1 MQKTFIFK
9 TIIIFILLITKAT
22 CGFTQISYE
31 SQFLKHFYSQSFA
44 GKVNA
49 FDTLKSE
56 YKLRCFPL
64 VKEEIQLIK
73 EKALADNKTE
83 ILDRLTFID
92 GEMYFLN
99 RNYYKSTPIFID
111 LLTKHKIKSFKDS
124 CRVFVILKNAY
135 IYTRALNKAIEAH
148 KTLVELNKR
157 NAKSD
162 PSILDPALST
172 IYYEMKLYKESLQ
185 QQLLEYADIKK
196 DSSKLIGFY
205 NNRGLF
211 WSKDNNQDSALAC
224 YNLAKKIFLNTTAH
238 KQLTV
243 DDKFVLG
250 LIEGNIGQTLMTLND
265 YKGAIPLLKQDVVSS
280 VNSKNYHNA
289 AISQLELS
297 RCYLQLN
304 QLDLSKKYIDSAN
317 VKMASIDD
325 YKSKLNI
332 IKQYAVYYKKA
343 GNLNESINY
352 YSKYI
357 KTKDS
362 LDSQENMKELIST
375 QVAYQMDQKEGL
387 IIANQTKINQNNLE
401 IVKQHSIKNVLITCG
416 TILVV
421 VIILVLFQLSKANNR
436 KHLLEIRNKQ
446 IGTRNQIINKA
457 LVEKDLLIKEVHH
470 RVKNNLQIISS
481 LLKLQSGKSNNEEV
495 KSSLFEAQERINSM
509 ALLHQ
514 LLYRNNEVTN
524 LSFNNYLSNLIIQI
538 SNSFSILDKN
548 IKIESHIIELELN
561 LDTAIPLGLITNEII
576 SNAYKHAFSAKE
588 GGIISVSLTKIVKNT
603 YQLKISDNGNGLPP
617 NFDLSAI
624 DSLGLDIVF
633 ILSEQINAELKIYNN
648 NGANFEI
655 LFSV

>member
-1 MQKTFIFK
+1 MKKTFIYK
-9 TIIIFILLITKAT
+9 TVIIFILLVTKAK
-22 CGFTQISYE
+22 CGFTQISFE
-31 SQFLKHFYSQSFA
+31 SQFLKYFYNQSFA

-49 FDTLKSE
+49 FDTLKAE

-64 VKEEIQLIK
+64 VKEEIQIIK

-83 ILDRLTFID
+83 IIDRLTFID
-92 GEMYFLN
+92 GEMYYLN

-111 LLTKHKIKSFKDS
+111 LLAKHKIKSFKDS

-135 IYTRALNKAIEAH
+135 IYTRSLNKAIEAH
-148 KTLVELNKR
+148 KILVELNKR
-157 NAKSD
+157 NLKSD
-162 PSILDPALST
+162 LSLLEPALSK
-172 IYYEMKLYKESLQ
+172 IYYEMKLYKESLKQ
-185 QQLLEYADIKK
+185 QFLEYGDIKEN
-196 DSSKLIGFY
+196 SSKIVGFY
-205 NNRGLF
+205 NNRGFF

-224 YNLAKKIFLNTTAH
+224 YNLAKTIFLKMNTH

-243 DDKFVLG
+243 DDEFVLG
-250 LIEGNIGQTLMTLND
+250 LIEGNIGQALMALND
-265 YKGAIPLLKQDVVSS
+265 YKGAIPLLKKDVRSS
-280 VNSKNYHNA
+280 VNVNNYHNA

-304 QLDLSKKYIDSAN
+304 QLDLSKKYLDSSR
-317 VKMASIDD
+317 VKMLDIDD
-325 YKSKLNI
+325 YKPKLNI
-332 IKQYAVYYKKA
+332 IKQYADYYKKA

-357 KTKDS
+357 KIKDS

-387 IIANQTKINQNNLE
+387 IIANQTKINQNNIE
-401 IVKQHSIKNVLITCG
+401 IVKQHSIKNVLITFG
-416 TILVV
+416 TILVI
-421 VIILVLFQLSKANNR
+421 VIFLVLFQLSKANER
-436 KHLLEIRNKQ
+436 KQLLEIRNKQ
-446 IGTRNQIINKA
+446 IGTRNQIISKW

-481 LLKLQSGKSNNEEV
+481 LLKLQSGKSSNEEV
-495 KSSLFEAQERINSM
+495 KNSLFEAQERINSM

-524 LSFNNYLSNLIIQI
+524 LSFNNYLSNLITQI
-538 SNSFSILDKN
+538 SSSFSLIDKN
-548 IKIESHIIELELN
+548 FKIESSLIELELN
-561 LDTAIPLGLITNEII
+561 LDMAIPLGLITNEII

-588 GGIISVSLTKIVKNT
+588 GGIISVRLSQIVKNT

-617 NFDLSAI
+617 DFDLSSI

-633 ILSEQINAELKIYNN
+633 VLSNQINAELKIYNS